1 MPWLSDDP
9 LFEAFGSR
17 ALFQSSYGGAD
28 FGECL
33 QAVSRAASDGSLDA
47 WHASWT
53 STADELVRE
62 ADASLA
68 AGHRV
73 SAREAYLRATTYYR
87 TAYFPLF
94 GAPVDERLRENF
106 ERESDAFAKAAPL
119 WDTPVELV
127 EIPFEAAATLPGV
140 FVCRDGGGRSR
151 PTIVHVN
158 GYDSNIHE
166 MFVAHVGAALRRG
179 YNILL
184 FDGPGQG
191 RNLIRDGLTMRPD
204 WENVVKPVLDFAL
217 QRPEVDPERV
227 VLAGWSWGGFLAPRA
242 AAFEQE
248 RIAALWADPG
258 QWDQRDRLPV
268 PAEQRATFPDGVDR
282 APFDEQERQLRSDAA
297 DPFMRWRMIQ
307 RGLWVHGVQ
316 TVYDYFVDGSRYEL
330 SPVAGRIRC
339 PTLLTMVQGD
349 PVSSHAPRL
358 HEAISAERKALI
370 EFTERQGTGGH
381 CEGEGRRRLHR
392 VCYDWLDETLGTA

>member
-1 MPWLSDDP
+1 VAWLSDNP
-9 LFEAFGSR
+9 LLEAFGTR
-17 ALFQSSYGGAD
+17 ALFLSSYGGAD
-28 FGECL
+28 FGECM
-33 QAVSRAASDGSLDA
+33 QAAKRAAAQGDFGA
-47 WHASWT
+47 WHASWSAVADDLVQAADT
-53 STADELVRE
+53 SA
-62 ADASLA
+62 A

-94 GAPVDERLRENF
+94 GSPVDERLRQAF
-106 ERESDAFAKAAPL
+106 ERESEAFRTAAPL
-119 WDTPVELV
+119 WNTPVELV
-127 EIPFEAAATLPGV
+127 EIPFEGDKTLPGV
-140 FVCRDGGGRSR
+140 LTLCDSTRTPR

-217 QRPEVDPERV
+217 QRPETDPERV

-268 PAEQRATFPDGVDR
+268 SPELRATFPAGVDR
-282 APFDEQERQLRSDAA
+282 TPFDEQDRQLRSDQA
-297 DPFMRWRMIQ
+297 DPTMRWRMIQ
-307 RGLWVHGVQ
+307 RGLWVHGVD
-316 TVYDYFVDGSRYEL
+316 TLYDYFVDASRYEL
-330 SPVAGRIRC
+330 SSVADRMRRPTLITMAKDDPVAA
-339 PTLLTMVQGD
+339 
-349 PVSSHAPRL
+349 HAPRL
-358 HEAISAERKALI
+358 YDAVPAERKVLV
-370 EFTERQGTGGH
+370 EFTEQQGVGGH
-381 CEGEGRRRLHR
+381 CESEGRRRFHQA
-392 VCYDWLDETLGTA
+392 CYDWLDEALGH